1 MGATSATFST
11 TYQAA
16 IVMTLNPGAYTAV
29 VSGVGNTSGI
39 ALLSVTEVD
48 RPGTPLLNFS
58 TRGQVQS
65 GNNIMIG
72 GFVIGGATPKT
83 VLIRGR
89 GPSLAG
95 AGITMPLP
103 NPVLQVLNGTTVIAS
118 NDNWPSAANVGAI
131 SATGLQPSNNAEAA
145 VLVRLNPGRT
155 PCSSP
160 APTRTPVWGCSRCSG
175 FEGYGLRSN
184 TPTSSS
190 AMRFQPC
197 DSSAHTSGHEK
208 SAPTPPQST

>member
-1 MGATSATFST
+1 MANIPPS
-11 TYQAA
+11 
-16 IVMTLNPGAYTAV
+16 L
-29 VSGVGNTSGI
+29 I
-39 ALLSVTEVD
+39 AH
-48 RPGTPLLNFS
+48 
-58 TRGQVQS
+58 
-65 GNNIMIG
+65 
-72 GFVIGGATPKT
+72 GATPKT

-155 PCSSP
+155 PCVP
-160 APTRTPVWGCSRCSG
+160 ARVRSG
-175 FEGYGLRSN
+175 DPSHAHRGVLLVTHVGMPRS
-184 TPTSSS
+184 
-190 AMRFQPC
+190 AAPC
-197 DSSAHTSGHEK
+197 
-208 SAPTPPQST
+208 